1 MGIAMAVIAGLSA
14 LAAIGSAVVA
24 YLQRKDAQK
33 AAGDAAV
40 DAAAAAESAR
50 LVAEA
55 QQRQATVAESSHESE
70 IRRQA
75 NQVTVSMSAWGGWA
89 ANIENGSH
97 DPLYDVELVG
107 VKRLDPGD
115 DSAPQEIDWQVNP
128 RARGARAYRQVLEG
142 TTTHSIPFES
152 ADVPFDLAVVGNVAF
167 VFVVEFRDSN
177 GRRWRRDETGLT
189 LLD

>member
-1 MGIAMAVIAGLSA
+1 MAVIAGLSA

-33 AAGDAAV
+33 AAGDAA
-40 DAAAAAESAR
+40 AAAESAR

-55 QQRQATVAESSHESE
+55 QQRQAAVAESSHESE

-75 NQVTVSMSAWGGWA
+75 NQVTLSASGWGGWSV
-89 ANIENGSH
+89 EVTNGSR
-97 DPLYDVELVG
+97 DPIYDLTLVD
-107 VKRLDPGD
+107 VKRVDAHD
-115 DSAPQEIDWQVNP
+115 DDAVPEVIDWCVNP
-128 RARGARAYRQVLEG
+128 RVTGARAYRQIIDG
-142 TTTHSIPFES
+142 DGGKYSIPFES
-152 ADVPFDLAVVGNVAF
+152 SDVPFGLSAAGDTAF
-167 VFVVEFRDSN
+167 IFVIEFRDSN